1 MMREIGGSNEE
12 RWIKHYSSGHNIL
25 LVGEGDFS
33 FSLCLAMAF
42 GSATNIVATTLDSY
56 EELIAKYKDAQ
67 ENVAMLTAL
76 GASVLFRVDATKMK
90 NLPDLWWRK
99 FHRIIYNFPHAG
111 FHGKED
117 NPNLITMHRNLV
129 LGFLKNASSMLWPN
143 GEIHVNHKTSEPFD
157 AWKIEDLGSLCS
169 LICTAKDE
177 FNIKDYPWY
186 CHKRGSGWTPDDSF
200 PLGACRTFKFKLNLQ
215 VSPDSVPSPPPQQM
229 FPTYEDYKSE
239 CHKLFGAYL
248 DHVEETFGSS
258 SFDVRRTAEEALRIG
273 FATYV
278 DAAPGRPLDGY
289 IGILEELH
297 QLTVLRTERLKLM
310 LLLQDQHL

>member
-76 GASVLFRVDATKMK
+76 GASVLFRVDATQMK

-215 VSPDSVPSPPPQQM
+215 VSPESVPSPPPQQM
-229 FPTYEDYKSE
+229 FPTYEE
-239 CHKLFGAYL
+239 
-248 DHVEETFGSS
+248 
-258 SFDVRRTAEEALRIG
+258 
-273 FATYV
+273 
-278 DAAPGRPLDGY
+278 
-289 IGILEELH
+289 
-297 QLTVLRTERLKLM
+297 KLM
-310 LLLQDQHL
+310 LLLMPSSASLTHMHQKS